1 MLLALFLKRY
11 DSHVYEE
18 KNLERYGHRIS
29 KHDDDDDC
37 RWNSFLLIRDP
48 SFLLDDG
55 QERQ

>member
-1 MLLALFLKRY
+1 MFMK
-11 DSHVYEE
+11 
-18 KNLERYGHRIS
+18 KKTLERYGHRIS
-29 KHDDDDDC
+29 KHDDDDDDDDC